1 MRHDHEF
8 LEIERILG
16 VPAAARLNPEPF
28 SRLIDFYARHA
39 GFLDETIAAFD
50 REVHFYIAFR
60 DSPGT
65 RAHERDGVD
74 PPPVEGCCGELT
86 RAV

>member
-1 MRHDHEF
+1 MVGLPLNSAIDHIHNNSATAISMVTQIRRNPGIF
-8 LEIERILG
+8 LN
-16 VPAAARLNPEPF
+16 AREKSL
-28 SRLIDFYARHA
+28 LKI
-39 GFLDETIAAFD
+39 
-50 REVHFYIAFR
+50 R

-65 RAHERDGVD
+65 RHMNAIGVD